1 MESSAVPNSP
11 GKLRT
16 WWHPLLVRMLEWLLR
31 DSCEVQDEVMVGRM
45 PLRLDILLIRRLDIR
60 LPEAALRDLSAICRR
75 LNNYTL
81 IEFKSPTDSLG
92 RGDWNKLLGCAHL
105 FVAQSESGIRSADMT
120 LMILAPRLTQGFLEE
135 LRQCNARIVEEETG
149 IHRIEESSFLVFLV
163 ETDRVA
169 GTGEPAL
176 TVFSHEFVDHPG
188 HFVESL
194 KLEHAEMLYYV
205 MQQIE
210 QFRKQ
215 MPEFEVQHMTENMNQ
230 TFEELEASVLNAI
243 PVDKVLKRIPSEEV
257 MKRYS
262 AEERLR
268 GVSPEERLRGVSPE
282 ERLRGLGEEELN
294 RMRKL
299 LFDPTR
305 TG

>member
-81 IEFKSPTDSLG
+81 IEFKSPTDSLE

>member
-81 IEFKSPTDSLG
+81 IEFKSPTDSLE

-268 GVSPEERLRGVSPE
+268 GVSPEERLRG
-282 ERLRGLGEEELN
+282 LGEEELN

>member
-1 MESSAVPNSP
+1 MESPEATNPP

-16 WWHPLLVRMLEWLLR
+16 WWHPLLVRMLEWLLQ
-31 DSCEVQDEVMVGRM
+31 DSCEVQDEVTVGRM
-45 PLRLDILLIRRLDIR
+45 PLRLDILLIRRLDVR

-75 LNNYTL
+75 LNAYTL
-81 IEFKSPTDSLG
+81 IEFKSPTDSLQ

-120 LMILAPRLTQGFLEE
+120 LIVLAPRLTEGFREE
-135 LRQCNARIVEEETG
+135 LRQCDAKIVEEEPG
-149 IHRIEESSFLVFLV
+149 IHRIEDGSFLAYVV

-188 HFVESL
+188 RFVESL
-194 KLEHAEMLYYV
+194 KLEHADMLYYV
-205 MQQIE
+205 RQQIE
-210 QFRKQ
+210 RFRRQ
-215 MPEFEVQHMTENMNQ
+215 MPEFEVHHMTEYMNK
-230 TFEELEASVLNAI
+230 TLEELEASVLNAI
-243 PVDKVLKRIPSEEV
+243 PMEKVLQRYPTEEIL
-257 MKRYS
+257 KRYS
-262 AEERLR
+262 SEDRVR

-294 RMRKL
+294 RLRKL
-299 LFDPTR
+299 LDIPTIPE
-305 TG
+305 